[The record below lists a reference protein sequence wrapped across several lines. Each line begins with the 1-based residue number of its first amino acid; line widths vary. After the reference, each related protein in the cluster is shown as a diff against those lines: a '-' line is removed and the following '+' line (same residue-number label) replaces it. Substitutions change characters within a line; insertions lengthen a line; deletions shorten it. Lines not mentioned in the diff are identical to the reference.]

1 MTPENEQAA
10 SDNLSVDIFACIMK
24 DKLAKS
30 RAKGRAGWEQCDPT
44 ALSAMLREHVE
55 KGDPVDVANFCMM
68 LWHHRVPIM
77 ENEPIPIVGLGRMTD
92 EEGGIVTLKFENED
106 RAQQFMRDYA
116 PSVEVDLM
124 PEKTT
129 RTVWVNLYKN
139 GLSTEFVTCET
150 EEEAFSLALHLRSDL
165 FAVAVPVEIAK

>member
-55 KGDPVDVANFCMM
+55 KGDPVDVANFCMF
-68 LWHHRVPIM
+68 LWHLQQPIAPHPITPPFAA
-77 ENEPIPIVGLGRMTD
+77 EEIDAVFRRNLDLRIQNLTVNDKNEITWLSISCRG
-92 EEGGIVTLKFENED
+92 
-106 RAQQFMRDYA
+106 
-116 PSVEVDLM
+116 VEQSLY
-124 PEKTT
+124 PRKT
-129 RTVWVNLYKN
+129 
-139 GLSTEFVTCET
+139 SC
-150 EEEAFSLALHLRSDL
+150 S
-165 FAVAVPVEIAK
+165 